1 MGIETPKR
9 QKFNLGPTRLLG
21 ATTRRF
27 RLILS
32 GREACR
38 ANGSPGEYTTKLC
51 PEVLG
56 RLLRSHRTCCSY
68 VTRHHSKKSANLRVR
83 SAPDVL
89 SFESSNSNAR
99 PHASLFVWTKTIA
112 IAGQNPDT
120 SRLPCNTLLAERR
133 VLLSRESVAA
143 TLQVLVQ
150 VVGREEAVL
159 AVRAEHPRGAVAARH
174 ATISDAV
181 QQGAAAEAV
190 VAVHAARDLTR
201 GIEALDPH

>member
-1 MGIETPKR
+1 MTCQGRKTEAVQGWGYKPLEGKNSTLAR
-9 QKFNLGPTRLLG
+9 STRLLG

-38 ANGSPGEYTTKLC
+38 ANGCPGEYTTKLC

-89 SFESSNSNAR
+89 SFESSNFNAR
-99 PHASLFVWTKTIA
+99 PHASRFVWTKTIA

-143 TLQVLVQ
+143 TSLP
-150 VVGREEAVL
+150 RISSC
-159 AVRAEHPRGAVAARH
+159 HPAGAC
-174 ATISDAV
+174 
-181 QQGAAAEAV
+181 
-190 VAVHAARDLTR
+190 
-201 GIEALDPH
+201 P